1 MSMHL
6 SSETKHT
13 IVSVTCGGTQGTAF
27 LVAPGFFLTA
37 RHVVINNLYNGTPIF
52 INYKGQQYRAD
63 NAVDIAVGVDLA
75 VIVAMNYAPVLVL
88 NLHNHLLPLVAIP
101 KSHLIGE
108 NFKIVGFPNEIGNGI
123 DQVELEIKGEMA
135 VSNKSYEIVTSRIG
149 NFNFNRYDGLSGS
162 PIINDRNAIIGI
174 AVVEV
179 GNKLAFVSIDAVKK
193 EMKALLIP
201 VELQYLKYD
210 TSSAGRA
217 RCWNLFE
224 ETVKLAGKRYHED
237 LHIQNK
243 AFEKAVHDFI
253 AEKVLS
259 SRSKRIKAIET
270 NILNNIS
277 SLNYNGNTY
286 QEGDYDNLLEAL
298 EYWAKDVSNNSNKQL
313 LTKAIVSLKV
323 VYEQYAYSHA
333 QFMYVTGTAGS
344 GKTHLTCELAKALLE
359 KVNVYLFFG
368 SQFMATESA
377 FGQLLEKLHLDI
389 DGLQK
394 LNVSSSGKYSLI
406 IIDALNEGAGERYW
420 QSELPRLIDELKPY
434 ANVKLLVTI
443 REPFDAAILSEL
455 QRDRYPNYEISGFSY
470 VAEQKA
476 VDKFF
481 KEYGVDAKYAN
492 RYKTEFKNPL
502 FLLIF
507 CAAYR
512 NMKPEDRDNINYVRL
527 FDLYLKVCNN
537 VISEKVDEDV
547 SRNITANA
555 MKTIAKAVVR
565 DNHAGLI
572 SRSNARAI
580 TDIICPNRLWSH
592 HLLKAL
598 IDEDLLMSTL
608 SDDGADDALMFGYE
622 KMGDFLKA
630 DSLVSSDISDE
641 ELFRILFEI
650 ESYYSQNDT
659 LNRSKFDNMVAALI
673 ALWTV
678 PKRQNSLPTYEE
690 FSHILF
696 GKNIQAALKYD
707 TEANVKEIRA
717 WMNRSKDMFD
727 AHKALYSA
735 TSISES
741 KVLAWHQNMLEMNIT
756 QRDDKW
762 TVSVNKLF
770 NDQKQYSIILSK
782 TKEPLADERLL
793 IVITWMLST
802 SYPQAHHF
810 LSKVLMDQFR
820 FDSTHIKQLL
830 YLFKKADDPYVHHG
844 LLEAIYGFVLTC
856 RNIDTLNAVSKD
868 VYYTYFG
875 KKGRAPRDLLMRYW
889 ALKILERVNALT
901 PSIYWI
907 DAQPPYK
914 SDLQKIAKNIL
925 REDFGKGVGM
935 SRIFFT
941 LSRDSDFHRY
951 VLRSN
956 NYSEVR
962 DFMLVD
968 DTDATS
974 EIKISEIA
982 DRLKSIIL
990 SRYKLRAKAELF
1002 DQEKLTGNDRMN
1014 NYKERIGKKYI
1025 WLALYEVYAELCDN
1039 GVMHYPGKSF
1049 NDGIA
1054 SVNYPWYSNILP
1066 NVDPTLVSDDKNKK
1080 LEVPHFILPSDS
1092 NSMIPLVEI
1101 VDKDGNAWVQV
1112 VGFDFRTTTLG
1123 ERNAKVTVYSN
1134 GLFVPESKDTDIW
1147 AESFDFTGRR
1157 MPEPEDH
1164 WRCIWNEYPWS
1175 DAYIRNVETKYYD
1188 TKLIPYDFK
1197 PSYVNILQEEH
1208 MGVMGVFE
1216 SSNSYAPCVDMMS
1229 FLNLY
1234 TAERGVVRDPEGNII
1249 ALNRNLYI
1257 DGNEGLFIRKDYLLR
1272 YMRSNK
1278 LSLYVCVLSSGY
1290 YDQNKEDKPYDIL
1303 QDMSGCWRLLHNG
1316 LWDILQEM
1324 HIPHK

>member
-1 MSMHL
+1 MYL

-13 IVSVTCGGTQGTAF
+13 IVSVTCGDTQGTAF
-27 LVAPGFFLTA
+27 LVAPGYFLTA

-52 INYKGQQYRAD
+52 ITYKGVQYIAD
-63 NAVDIAVGVDLA
+63 KAENIAAGIDLA
-75 VIVAMNYAPVLVL
+75 VILAMNYAPALVL
-88 NLHNHLLPLVAIP
+88 NLNNYLLPLVAVP
-101 KSHLIGE
+101 KSHLVGE
-108 NFKIVGFPNEIGNGI
+108 IYTIIGFPNEIGNGI
-123 DQVELEIKGEMA
+123 DQVALEIKGEMT
-135 VSNKSYEIVTSRIG
+135 VSNKSYEIVTSRVG
-149 NFNFNRYDGLSGS
+149 NFNFSRYDGLSGS
-162 PIINDRNAIIGI
+162 PIINGRNAIIGI

-179 GNKLAFVSIDAVKK
+179 GNKLAFVSIDSIKK
-193 EMKALLIP
+193 ELKPFLIP
-201 VELQYLKYD
+201 VVLQYLKYD
-210 TSSAGRA
+210 TSTAGRA

-277 SLNYNGNTY
+277 SLNYNGHTY
-286 QEGDYDNLLEAL
+286 QEGDYDNLLVAS

-344 GKTHLTCELAKALLE
+344 GKTHLTCELAKSLLE

-394 LNVSSSGKYSLI
+394 LNAASSGKYSLI

-420 QSELPRLIDELKPY
+420 QSELPRLIDELKSY

-455 QRDRYPNYEISGFSY
+455 QRDRYPSYEISGFSY

-476 VDKFF
+476 VDIFF

-512 NMKPEDRDNINYVRL
+512 NMNPEDRDNINYVRL

-580 TDIICPNRLWSH
+580 TDIICPNRMWSH

-608 SDDGADDALMFGYE
+608 TDDGAYDALMFGYE

-641 ELFRILFEI
+641 DLFKILFEI

-678 PKRQNSLPTYEE
+678 PKRQKSLPTYAE

-717 WMNRSKDMFD
+717 WMNRSKNLFD

-741 KVLAWHQNMLEMNIT
+741 KVLAWHQNMLEMTIT
-756 QRDDKW
+756 VRDDKW
-762 TVSVNKLF
+762 TVSVNRLF
-770 NDQKQYSIILSK
+770 NDQKQYSIIQSK
-782 TKEPLADERLL
+782 TNEPLIDERLL

-810 LSKVLMDQFR
+810 LSKVLMEQFK
-820 FDSTHIKQLL
+820 FDYSHIKRLL
-830 YLFKKADDPYVHHG
+830 DLFGKVDDPYVHHG
-844 LLEAIYGFVLTC
+844 LLEAIYGFVLMC
-856 RNIDTLNAVSKD
+856 RDVDSLNSIAKD
-868 VYYTYFG
+868 IYYTYFG
-875 KKGRAPRDLLMRYW
+875 KKQRAPKDLLMRYW
-889 ALKILERVNALT
+889 GLKILERVNALA
-901 PSIYWI
+901 PSVYWQA
-907 DAQPPYK
+907 AQPPYK
-914 SDLQKIAKNIL
+914 SDLQKTAKNIT
-925 REDFGKGVGM
+925 REDFGKSVGI
-935 SRIFFT
+935 SRIYFT
-941 LSRDSDFHRY
+941 LSSDSDFYRY

-956 NYSEVR
+956 NYSVVR

-968 DTDATS
+968 DNDITS

-982 DRLKSIIL
+982 DRLKTIIL
-990 SRYKLRAKAELF
+990 AKYKLKANADLF
-1002 DQEKLTGNDRMN
+1002 DQEKLSGNDRMN

-1049 NDGIA
+1049 NDGFA

-1066 NVDPTLVSDDKNKK
+1066 NVDPTLVCDDKNKK

-1112 VGFDFRTTTLG
+1112 VGFDFRTTTVK
-1123 ERNAKVTVYSN
+1123 ERTAKVTVYSN
-1134 GLFVPESKDTDIW
+1134 GLFVPESKDIDIW

-1175 DAYIRNVETKYYD
+1175 DTYIRNVESKYYD
-1188 TKLIPYDFK
+1188 TRLVPYDFR

-1208 MGVMGVFE
+1208 IGVMGVFE
-1216 SSNSYAPCVDMMS
+1216 SSNSYAPCVDMMR
-1229 FLNLY
+1229 FLKLY
-1234 TAERGVVRDPEGNII
+1234 TAERGVVRDSEGNIM

-1257 DGNEGLFIRKDYLLR
+1257 DGNEGLFVRKDYLLR
-1272 YMRSNK
+1272 YMKSNK
-1278 LSLYVCVLSSGY
+1278 LSLYLCVLSTGF
-1290 YDQNKEDKPYDIL
+1290 YDQNKVDTTNNIL
-1303 QDMSGCWRLLHNG
+1303 SDMSGCWRLLPNG

-1324 HIPHK
+1324 NIPQK